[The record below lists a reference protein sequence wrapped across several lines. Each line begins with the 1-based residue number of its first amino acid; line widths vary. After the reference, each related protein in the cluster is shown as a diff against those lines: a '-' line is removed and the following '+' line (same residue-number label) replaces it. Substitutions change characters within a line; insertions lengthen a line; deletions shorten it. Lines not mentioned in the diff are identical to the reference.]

1 MKTKARKD
9 SIRKRRKIEEKYSW
23 DRMNDAEEERK
34 SHSNRAIIATLV
46 VIGIFFTYMVK
57 LYEVQVSSYEYYST
71 KSDSNRIKIRP
82 VPAARGKIFDRNG
95 KVIAKNISTFDLI
108 VKKEL
113 IKNKE
118 EFLEKASRIIKL
130 DSNQKKKYYKP
141 I

>member
-1 MKTKARKD
+1 MNTKHVE
-9 SIRKRRKIEEKYSW
+9 IW
-23 DRMNDAEEERK
+23 QN
-34 SHSNRAIIATLV
+34 
-46 VIGIFFTYMVK
+46 FTYIVK

-118 EFLEKASRIIKL
+118 EFLEKASRIIKS
-130 DSNQKKKYYKP
+130 DSNQKKNMTKKE